1 MLADLWLVGLEKC
14 QCFLDIFLFFKK
26 RFTLE
31 ISWIFTGDL
40 ILTVFF
46 LFVLEEHAL

>member
-1 MLADLWLVGLEKC
+1 MLVDPWLIGVKKI
-14 QCFLDIFLFFKK
+14 QCFFDIFLFFEK
-26 RFTLE
+26 RFTLQ
-31 ISWIFTGDL
+31 IAQIFSGDL

>member
-1 MLADLWLVGLEKC
+1 MLVDPWLIGAEKF
-14 QCFLDIFLFFKK
+14 QCFLDKFLFFKE
-26 RFTLE
+26 RFTLQ
-31 ISWIFTGDL
+31 IAWIFSGDL